1 MMIIDNVPG
10 LASMTD
16 PFSSD
21 FHSKKK
27 KSGPRER
34 CHMFR
39 VNISGEIL

>member
-1 MMIIDNVPG
+1 MIIDNVPG

-34 CHMFR
+34 SHMFR
-39 VNISGEIL
+39 VNISGKIL